1 MPAEPSPFCREAS
14 LLDTP
19 RHCVFVTGPRGA
31 GKTRELQLQVHDLA
45 EQQPGAR
52 CAVLLAEEGRTRMEG
67 FAQGTPGVAVRRL
80 LLPCTC
86 CPALADLPG
95 ALRALVAAARPD
107 WLFAEVPALAAA
119 GLVAEFARACGW
131 PRELVVC
138 LDRVWATH
146 QREHASSPFQMVLLE
161 LADRVVSNPARGG
174 IPRGLDMRS
183 GRPNRPA
190 AALVLT

>member
-1 MPAEPSPFCREAS
+1 
-14 LLDTP
+14 
-19 RHCVFVTGPRGA
+19 
-31 GKTRELQLQVHDLA
+31 
-45 EQQPGAR
+45 
-52 CAVLLAEEGRTRMEG
+52 
-67 FAQGTPGVAVRRL
+67 
-80 LLPCTC
+80 
-86 CPALADLPG
+86 
-95 ALRALVAAARPD
+95 
-107 WLFAEVPALAAA
+107 VPALAAA
-119 GLVAEFARACGW
+119 GLVAEFERACGW

>member
-1 MPAEPSPFCREAS
+1 MQAEPSPFCREAS
-14 LLDTP
+14 PLDTP

-31 GKTRELQLQVHDLA
+31 GKTREPQLQIHDLA

-86 CPALADLPG
+86 CPALA
-95 ALRALVAAARPD
+95 
-107 WLFAEVPALAAA
+107 AA
-119 GLVAEFARACGW
+119 GLVAEFERACGW

-161 LADRVVSNPARGG
+161 LADRVVLKPAGGG
-174 IPRGLDMRS
+174 IPRGPDQ
-183 GRPNRPA
+183 PA